1 MKILETVQKRAV
13 NMVTGLSN
21 DLFYSEK
28 LKLLGLQSLEVL
40 GVKLDQDNKIS
51 VNPNSWFNW
60 VHDVS
65 ERTTRISSR
74 LNKSNHKPEQN

>member
-28 LKLLGLQSLEVL
+28 LKLLGPLE
-40 GVKLDQDNKIS
+40 GRRPKLDMLHTKI
-51 VNPNSWFNW
+51 
-60 VHDVS
+60 
-65 ERTTRISSR
+65 
-74 LNKSNHKPEQN
+74 PE